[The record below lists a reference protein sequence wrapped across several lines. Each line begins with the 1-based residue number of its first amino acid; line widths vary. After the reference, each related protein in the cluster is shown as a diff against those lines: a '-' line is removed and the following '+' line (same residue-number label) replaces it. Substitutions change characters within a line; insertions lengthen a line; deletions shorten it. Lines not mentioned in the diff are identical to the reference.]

1 MPTVVFVEHDGTRHT
16 LDVAIGET
24 LMNAALNA
32 GLAGIDA
39 ECGGAAMCATL
50 HVYVAEPFAEKIPE
64 INVLEEEML
73 QSTAGERKRCSRLS
87 CQLGMTEWLEG
98 LVLNLPES
106 QT

>member
-1 MPTVVFVEHDGTRHT
+1 MPTVIFVEHDGTRHT
-16 LDVAIGET
+16 LDVAIGES
-24 LMNAALNA
+24 LMNA

-39 ECGGAAMCATL
+39 ECGGAAMCATC

-73 QSTAGERKRCSRLS
+73 QSTACERKRCSRLS
-87 CQLGMTEWLEG
+87 CQLGMTEKLEG